1 METISFSC
9 VADDVEYASAHQPMS
24 MLASV
29 DGVEQHM
36 CELLKILSYQSFLQS
51 DTR

>member
-29 DGVEQHM
+29 DGVEQQV
-36 CELLKILSYQSFLQS
+36 CELIKILSYPSFLQS